1 MFCSNCGNEINKN
14 DKFCMACGTENPF
27 YEEHS
32 ENDHLYRGERITSQD
47 IGNKTESKDIAG
59 KEAAPQKEVRRGK
72 NFVVLTI
79 VTIALAAV
87 LVLQNLSIMPGFFEM
102 FGNKANGVIED
113 YSILDIG
120 YDTPEETI
128 EAFANAIAAEDLETA
143 IALFGSG
150 HKVEGYD
157 YSKWIMRTRSWNQS
171 YGWLRNPASDGIF
184 KELTYEKIKSEAVDG
199 VYNILFSIKGYGNE
213 EYEEYYNSGANI
225 YFDNERDLYTAIN
238 DLAYLTDIDALDTF
252 RVVRIDYSWPEQQD
266 SESGR
271 RSFENQAD
279 LYGADDINEYTVLY
293 EYNGNTYFGGMTLIK
308 YGDKWYILYTS
319 ATLAGQRSQ
328 GYLGKMSEAEYIEA
342 ISE

>member
-32 ENDHLYRGERITSQD
+32 DNGHLYRGERITSQN
-47 IGNKTESKDIAG
+47 IGNKTESKDFAG
-59 KEAAPQKEVRRGK
+59 KKAAPQKEIRRGK
-72 NFVVLTI
+72 NFIVLSI

-102 FGNKANGVIED
+102 FGNKVNGVIED
-113 YSILDIG
+113 YSSLDIG

-128 EAFANAIAAEDLETA
+128 EAFANAIASEDMETA

-157 YSKWIMRTRSWNQS
+157 YSKLLMRTRNWNQS
-171 YGWLRNPASDGIF
+171 QGWLLYPASDGVF
-184 KELTYEKIKSEAVDG
+184 KELTYEKIKSEAVDKI
-199 VYNILFSIKGYGNE
+199 YNILFSIKRDGSE
-213 EYEEYYNSGANI
+213 EYEEYYSGLPI
-225 YFDNERDLYTAIN
+225 SCDSEGDLYTVIN

-252 RVVRIDYSWPEQQD
+252 RVVRIDYSRPEQQD
-266 SESGR
+266 DEDMR
-271 RSFENQAD
+271 RSWENQAD

-293 EYNGNTYFGGMTLIK
+293 EYNGNTYLGGMGLIK
-308 YGDKWYILYTS
+308 YDDKWYIDQTTS
-319 ATLAGQRSQ
+319 NILGLRAE
-328 GYLGKMSEAEYIEA
+328 GYIWQVSEEEYLEFIT
-342 ISE
+342 